1 MRACSP
7 ASRLE
12 QSPRSRCASPTSS
25 NPGTSSSSLQ
35 TTAGSTSPPGSTRSR
50 SKSSRESI
58 PPSGGSPLARVVQR
72 VRELAERYEPP
83 TFDHVP
89 DSDAA
94 LFLSA
99 TDHRTGYAESHMVG
113 GEGPFSG
120 SALLWAVAL
129 DAAGRDPG
137 LLTAAS
143 LEDIDAEGVAEL
155 FRIEGETVAGP
166 ARRAELLRELA
177 RGLERDHGGEAR
189 TLLAAADGALGG
201 DGGLLALLARYE
213 AYADPLQK
221 KALLFAKICER
232 RGWFAVRDPKG
243 WEVCADNV
251 LMRLALR
258 SGLVE
263 PGPLEEVRPSTRA
276 AFREVADRSGVSP
289 PVLDDLLWELG
300 RDNPGLLGTEGG
312 DLTEPPRDP
321 ESTWY

>member
-1 MRACSP
+1 
-7 ASRLE
+7 
-12 QSPRSRCASPTSS
+12 
-25 NPGTSSSSLQ
+25 
-35 TTAGSTSPPGSTRSR
+35 
-50 SKSSRESI
+50 
-58 PPSGGSPLARVVQR
+58 
-72 VRELAERYEPP
+72 LAERYEPP

-89 DSDAA
+89 DADAA
-94 LFLSA
+94 LFLCA
-99 TDHRTGYAESHMVG
+99 MDHRTGYAGSHVVG

-129 DAAGRDPG
+129 DAARREPA

-143 LEDIDAEGVAEL
+143 LRDIDAEGVAEL
-155 FRIEGETVAGP
+155 FRVEGETVAGP
-166 ARRAELLRELA
+166 ARRAELLRDLA

-189 TLLAAADGALGG
+189 TLLAAADGSLGG
-201 DGGLLALLARYE
+201 NAGLLALLARYE

-221 KALLFAKICER
+221 KSFLFAKICER
-232 RGWFAVRDPKG
+232 RAWFAVRDPER

-263 PGPLEEVRPSTRA
+263 PGPLEEVRSSTRA
-276 AFREVADRSGVSP
+276 VFREVADCSGVSP

-300 RDNPGLLGTEGG
+300 RDDPRLLGTEGG
-312 DLTEPPRDP
+312 ELTEPPRDP